1 MSRSFRTYIVTT
13 WICVGLF
20 GLVVFRGPTYADEIA
35 AMKEHNRK
43 VLEKHYQRP
52 AAERDYRN
60 TKEYK
65 AQSPKQREETD
76 KAIERSAKS
85 YACWIT
91 RRGCTLAW
99 NPNQAS
105 PVATGGKRRHP
116 RAHENTGI
124 GADEPEA

>member
-35 AMKEHNRK
+35 AMKEHNRE
-43 VLEKHYQRP
+43 VLGKHYQRP

-76 KAIERSAKS
+76 KAIERS
-85 YACWIT
+85 
-91 RRGCTLAW
+91 
-99 NPNQAS
+99 N
-105 PVATGGKRRHP
+105 
-116 RAHENTGI
+116 
-124 GADEPEA
+124 EALERLRVR